1 MKVLAPELPACS
13 VKDTGGKLSP
23 LKSHTLLSCLCTHQF
38 RVCIMKLFGKE
49 VDDGSEV
56 STSKT
61 EVSSVAPA

>member
-1 MKVLAPELPACS
+1 MNLCEIILIS
-13 VKDTGGKLSP
+13 LS
-23 LKSHTLLSCLCTHQF
+23 LQF
-38 RVCIMKLFGKE
+38 RVCILQLFGKK

>member
-1 MKVLAPELPACS
+1 MSFHDHVLSFPPW
-13 VKDTGGKLSP
+13 
-23 LKSHTLLSCLCTHQF
+23 QF

>member
-1 MKVLAPELPACS
+1 MTKTNVFDWHFNIVYLF
-13 VKDTGGKLSP
+13 SP
-23 LKSHTLLSCLCTHQF
+23 HQF
-38 RVCIMKLFGKE
+38 RTCIMQILGKE

>member
-1 MKVLAPELPACS
+1 MFFIYVFY
-13 VKDTGGKLSP
+13 VSP
-23 LKSHTLLSCLCTHQF
+23 HQF

-49 VDDGSEV
+49 VDEGSEV

>member
-1 MKVLAPELPACS
+1 MNVSFVFAP
-13 VKDTGGKLSP
+13 
-23 LKSHTLLSCLCTHQF
+23 QF

>member
-1 MKVLAPELPACS
+1 MTKTNGFDWHFNIVYFPQ
-13 VKDTGGKLSP
+13 
-23 LKSHTLLSCLCTHQF
+23 QF
-38 RVCIMKLFGKE
+38 RTCIMQILGKE